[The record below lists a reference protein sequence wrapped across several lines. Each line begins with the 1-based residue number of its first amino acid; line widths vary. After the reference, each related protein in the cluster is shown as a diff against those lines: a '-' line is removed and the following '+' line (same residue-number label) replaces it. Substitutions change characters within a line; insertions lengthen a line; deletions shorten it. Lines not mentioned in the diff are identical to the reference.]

1 MNKIESVHA
10 MKQQSSYNTWVLRLI
25 YVLGLCAAINNI
37 VSDEPEL
44 QKELQR
50 SPSPDY
56 YTLELEEDIKKVLS
70 SASINDIC
78 EQPLEILS
86 KLNKFGILST
96 DLKWNAKS
104 GSIELDTLRRCHK
117 KTDRAH
123 RQMETICFKFD
134 IDKELVDEN
143 SFLADP
149 NHIVELNIIPQ
160 SFVQKTHLSCSGRFS
175 HGLYDGSLAMISIY
189 WNTKDQIH
197 RRNLAFSTRVVKPFS
212 H

>member
-1 MNKIESVHA
+1 
-10 MKQQSSYNTWVLRLI
+10 MKQQSSYNTWILRLI

-37 VSDEPEL
+37 VSEEPEL

-56 YTLELEEDIKKVLS
+56 YTLELEEDIKKLLS
-70 SASINDIC
+70 SSNIDDIC
-78 EQPLEILS
+78 EHPIEMLS
-86 KLNKFGILST
+86 NLNKFGLLST
-96 DLKWNAKS
+96 DLKWNFKS
-104 GSIELDTLRRCHK
+104 GSVELDTLRRCNR

-160 SFVQKTHLSCSGRFS
+160 SFVHNTHISCSGKFS

-189 WNTKDQIH
+189 WNIKDQIH

>member
-1 MNKIESVHA
+1 
-10 MKQQSSYNTWVLRLI
+10 MKQQSSYNTWILRLI

-37 VSDEPEL
+37 LGEEPDL

-50 SPSPDY
+50 PPSPDY
-56 YTLELEEDIKKVLS
+56 YTFALEEDIKKLLS
-70 SASINDIC
+70 SSNINDIC
-78 EQPLEILS
+78 EHPIKMLS
-86 KLNKFGILST
+86 RLKKFGLLST
-96 DLKWNAKS
+96 DLKWNSKS
-104 GSIELDTLRRCHK
+104 GSVELDTLRRCNR

-134 IDKELVDEN
+134 IDKELVDEK

-160 SFVQKTHLSCSGRFS
+160 SFIQNTHVSCRGKFS
-175 HGLYDGSLAMISIY
+175 HALYDGSLAMISIY
-189 WNTKDQIH
+189 WNIKDQIH